1 MVEVG
6 RIEDWTI
13 IVCSRDAEPV
23 IITIPSQHTVLQLKE
38 QIEKEM
44 SIPVS
49 EQKALYY
56 QEKPLLDD
64 RCLSDCEGMRNGSAV
79 MVARKPFII
88 HVYRNDID
96 VTKTVEA
103 PAFDVQSWSIG
114 NLHDYILTKV
124 GVPTYVPHILAF
136 KNFKIESSNES
147 KVSENYLV
155 YSGCHMTLTL
165 IQLVH
170 YERLHMVR

>member
-64 RCLSDCEGMRNGSAV
+64 RQGSLQD
-79 MVARKPFII
+79 FC
-88 HVYRNDID
+88 N
-96 VTKTVEA
+96 
-103 PAFDVQSWSIG
+103 WW
-114 NLHDYILTKV
+114 
-124 GVPTYVPHILAF
+124 YVL
-136 KNFKIESSNES
+136 
-147 KVSENYLV
+147 L
-155 YSGCHMTLTL
+155 
-165 IQLVH
+165 QLVVQCNF
-170 YERLHMVR
+170 LSIF